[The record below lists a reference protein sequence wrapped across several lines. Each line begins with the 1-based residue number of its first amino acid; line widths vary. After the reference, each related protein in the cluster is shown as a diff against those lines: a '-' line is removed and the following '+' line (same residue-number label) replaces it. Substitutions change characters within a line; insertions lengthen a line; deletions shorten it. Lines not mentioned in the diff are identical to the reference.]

1 MKKKILFLGTHGQY
15 NIGDELLLETF
26 LTQLGADHQYI
37 VNSYDPAFTCA
48 QLKSRFDV
56 TTFHTTR
63 QLPHFARYL
72 ATSDLLFFGGGSII
86 KELYASVGR
95 NPYSTLGMILGTV
108 LFAKR
113 LAGKPVVMS
122 NIGVGPITTPTGRR
136 LAKAILDCVDVL
148 SVRDDTSLE
157 TCLSLGLSSQ
167 KVRRVPDA
175 VFANPCEALLSS
187 PENDMWHT
195 TKTHMDGWG
204 DGSGGG
210 RLQVALN
217 LNYDIE
223 NRAAWEPFL
232 TQLAAALVQW
242 NAQTPLTIHALPM
255 QSKFKANDD
264 LSVLKAFRARVP
276 EVPMVLHDPETAQEA
291 AALIDACDIVVA
303 ERLHTLVLSAILGK
317 PFFGLI
323 YDIKVKELIRYLG
336 MLDHALDIN
345 QPFTAAALLA
355 GFHAVHAQR
364 REIGRQV
371 SARANALRA
380 ELNVYFDEVRSRMG
394 LVSVDG

>member
-26 LTQLGADHQYI
+26 LTQLGPDHDYI
-37 VNSYDPAFTCA
+37 VNSYDPGFTQA
-48 QLKSRFDV
+48 QLKSRFNI
-56 TTFHTTR
+56 TAFHTTR
-63 QLPHFARYL
+63 QLPQFARYL

-113 LAGKPVVMS
+113 LARKPVVMS

-136 LAKAILDCVDVL
+136 LARAILNCVDVL
-148 SVRDDTSLE
+148 SVRDDTSLN
-157 TCLSLGLSSQ
+157 TCLSLGVSPQ

-175 VFANPCEALLSS
+175 VFVNPCEALLSAAS
-187 PENDMWHT
+187 DELWPVTQTQVE
-195 TKTHMDGWG
+195 GWG
-204 DGSGGG
+204 DSRGDG
-210 RLQVALN
+210 RLKVALN

-223 NRAAWEPFL
+223 NRAAWDNFVN
-232 TQLAAALVQW
+232 QLADALTQW
-242 NAQTPLTIHALPM
+242 NAQTPLTLHALPM
-255 QSKFKANDD
+255 QSKFKAHDD
-264 LSVLKAFRARVP
+264 LSVLKAFQVRVP
-276 EVPMVLHDPETAQEA
+276 EIPMVLHDPQTAQA
-291 AALIDACDIVVA
+291 AAAIIDACDIVVA
-303 ERLHTLVLSAILGK
+303 ERLHTLVLSTILGK

-345 QPFTAAALLA
+345 QPFTADALLA
-355 GFHAVHAQR
+355 GFQAVHAQR
-364 REIGRQV
+364 REISRQV
-371 SARANALRA
+371 AQRANELRA
-380 ELNVYFDEVRSRMG
+380 ELNGYFDDVRQRMH
-394 LVSVDG
+394 LV